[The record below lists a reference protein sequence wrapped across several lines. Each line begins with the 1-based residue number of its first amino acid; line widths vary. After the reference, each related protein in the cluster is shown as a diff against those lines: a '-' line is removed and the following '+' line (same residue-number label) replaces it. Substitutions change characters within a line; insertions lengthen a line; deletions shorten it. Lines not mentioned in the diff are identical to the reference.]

1 MMGVDQKVSGMTVL
15 TQKSGCADENA
26 GSSEAKHSKGRPS
39 QRRNWLTEEQS
50 RRRDS
55 NGVGPHSLLCNV
67 TPEEFTGGG
76 AGGGPGGR
84 PGIRVWGVFF
94 FWGGGEDLS
103 WLIWGEVSSV
113 VGVKKEPAT

>member
-39 QRRNWLTEEQS
+39 QRRNWFTEEQS

-76 AGGGPGGR
+76 AAGSPSGGFSPLVRAWFFFRGVARAPTC
-84 PGIRVWGVFF
+84 VKWANVFF
-94 FWGGGEDLS
+94 G
-103 WLIWGEVSSV
+103 
-113 VGVKKEPAT
+113 

>member
-1 MMGVDQKVSGMTVL
+1 MTVL

-39 QRRNWLTEEQS
+39 QRRNWFTEEQS

-67 TPEEFTGGG
+67 TPEEFTGGCG
-76 AGGGPGGR
+76 AVARSGSSSLVITRCLFSREVGKTFAGIMGPM
-84 PGIRVWGVFF
+84 F
-94 FWGGGEDLS
+94 S
-103 WLIWGEVSSV
+103 
-113 VGVKKEPAT
+113 

>member
-39 QRRNWLTEEQS
+39 QRRNWFTEEQS

-76 AGGGPGGR
+76 AAGCPGRRVALRVGGG
-84 PGIRVWGVFF
+84 FF
-94 FWGGGEDLS
+94 FVGGGGELC
-103 WLIWGEVSSV
+103 
-113 VGVKKEPAT
+113 GVNWAQVFFWEDEKK

>member
-26 GSSEAKHSKGRPS
+26 GSSEANHSKGRPS
-39 QRRNWLTEEQS
+39 QRRNWFTEEQS

-76 AGGGPGGR
+76 AAVARSGSSSLVMRRCLFSREVGKTFAGIMGPM
-84 PGIRVWGVFF
+84 F
-94 FWGGGEDLS
+94 S
-103 WLIWGEVSSV
+103 
-113 VGVKKEPAT
+113 